1 MARLQIQHAVNVI
14 RQPRGSK
21 VCWAA
26 ATAMTVGGG
35 ESIASVQTKARAGE
49 VRLHDDG
56 SLPIGDL
63 ANVRRLATQFRGLS
77 VADVRTTPVTVAL
90 MAGWLRRGRFALLG
104 GFNYPGEPTAFDH
117 AVTFFAIQGDGTA
130 RGTQIF
136 LADPYNDRFHDDF
149 EHFEES
155 IMADPHFVIHR

>member
-1 MARLQIQHAVNVI
+1 MARVQIQHAVNVI

-26 ATAMTVGGG
+26 SVAMTVGGE
-35 ESIASVQTKARAGE
+35 ESIASVQAKARTAG

-63 ANVRRLATQFRGLS
+63 PNVRLLAAQFRGLS
-77 VADVRTTPVTVAL
+77 VADVRETSVSVGL
-90 MAGWLRRGRFALLG
+90 VAGWLRPGRFALLG
-104 GFNYPGEPTAFDH
+104 GFNYPGESAAFDH
-117 AVTFFAIQGDGTA
+117 AVTFYAIQGDGSPRRTK
-130 RGTQIF
+130 IS

-149 EHFEES
+149 EHFEANV
-155 IMADPHFVIHR
+155 MADPHFVIHR

>member
-1 MARLQIQHAVNVI
+1 MARLQVQHAVHVI

-26 ATAMTVGGG
+26 SVAMTVGGE
-35 ESIASVQTKARAGE
+35 ESIPSVQRKARAGG

-63 ANVRRLATQFRGLS
+63 PNVQRLANQFHGLA
-77 VADVRTTPVTVAL
+77 VADVRTTAVTVSS
-90 MAGWLRRGRFALLG
+90 MARWLRRGRFALLG
-104 GFNYPGEPTAFDH
+104 GFNYPGEPAAFDH
-117 AVTFFAIQGDGTA
+117 AVCFYAIQGDGSA

-149 EHFEES
+149 EHFEEAV
-155 IMADPHFVIHR
+155 MADPHFVIHR